1 MYIYFSKPR
10 ENQCRITVL
19 GIVDKE
25 KRHIK
30 LTVARCGLNDTFDP
44 KIGLKLCQERMANK
58 NYFAV
63 KPYVEPIT
71 TLTEFIYVIENY
83 DIERYLNEY
92 HVKLT

>member
-1 MYIYFSKPR
+1 MFIYFSKPK

-19 GIVDKE
+19 GIVDRE

-30 LTVARCGLNDTFDP
+30 LTVARCGLSDTFDP
-44 KIGLKLCQERMANK
+44 KIGLQLCQERMANK

-63 KPYVEPIT
+63 KPYNEIIT
-71 TLTEFIYVIENY
+71 TLTEFIDVIENY
-83 DIERYLNEY
+83 DIEGYLEAY